1 MTERDSTVETNE
13 EIVRRIPTEI
23 FDDGNV
29 DLVDELFAEDF
40 VGHVPPVPGELHG
53 PEGFEGLVRAFRT
66 GFPDLNHPDIH
77 LVGDGDTVVARL
89 TGTGTH
95 GGEFLGI
102 EPTGER
108 METTAMEM
116 YRLDDGEI
124 TEAWLNVD
132 MLGLLQQLGVVQEL

>member
-1 MTERDSTVETNE
+1 MTERDSTVETNK

-29 DLVDELFAEDF
+29 DLVNELFAEDF
-40 VGHVPPVPGELHG
+40 VGHVPPIPGEIYG
-53 PEGFEGLVRAFRT
+53 PEGFDELVRAFRT
-66 GFPDLNHPDIH
+66 GFPDLDHPEIN

-95 GGEFLGI
+95 EGEFMGV
-102 EPTGER
+102 EPTGET

-116 YRLDDGEI
+116 YRLDGGVI

-132 MLGLLQQLGVVQEL
+132 MLGVLLQLGVVDEI